1 MKVSVDMTKCEFHGQ
16 CMIAAPE
23 VFELVAEDDLRYV
36 AEPDESLRTVVE
48 EAMDACPVQAISIED

>member
-1 MKVSVDMTKCEFHGQ
+1 MKVHVDMELCEYHGQ

-23 VFELVAEDDLRYV
+23 VFNLVEEGDLRYV
-36 AEPDESLRTVVE
+36 AEPDDSLREVVE